1 MVLAVSSGLIIGV
14 VIAAIVGLFLFI
26 FVGMYNG
33 LVRKRNRAQN
43 AWAQV
48 DVQLKRRHDLIPN
61 LVETVKG
68 YAAHERGTF
77 DEVTQAR
84 TAAQQAQGPQA
95 QAQAENVLTQALGKL
110 FAVAENYPTLRATEN
125 FQQLQAQLSETESN
139 IAVSRQVYNDTVLTY
154 DNALQTLPTSII
166 AGIFNFQAREYFQAD
181 DGDRA
186 VPQVSF
192 AAPPADSSAP
202 PVSFDAPPAEPSPPP
217 ESPPPPAS

>member
-1 MVLAVSSGLIIGV
+1 VVLAVSSGLIIGI
-14 VIAAIVGLFLFI
+14 VIAAVVALLLFI
-26 FVGMYNG
+26 LVGMYNG
-33 LVRKRNRAQN
+33 LVRKRNRSEN

-95 QAQAENVLTQALGKL
+95 QAAAENVLTQALGRL
-110 FAVAENYPTLRATEN
+110 FAVAENYPQLRATEN

-139 IAVSRQVYNDTVLTY
+139 IAIARQVYNDTVLTY
-154 DNALQTLPTSII
+154 DNALETLPTSII
-166 AGIFNFQAREYFQAD
+166 AGIFNFRAREYFQAD

-186 VPQVSF
+186 APQVSF
-192 AAPPADSSAP
+192 DTTTTPPAAPST
-202 PVSFDAPPAEPSPPP
+202 
-217 ESPPPPAS
+217 PPAS